1 MTIVSRGHGVTFV
14 DVGQR
19 VFVLRDKDR
28 VAINRWGT
36 IVRIRKL
43 DNGAWVRLDSRHE
56 RCPFPAGDRRE
67 SDLIAYPD
75 DCSSAEPTQEAQ

>member
-1 MTIVSRGHGVTFV
+1 MKFV
-14 DVGQR
+14 ANGQR

-36 IVRIRKL
+36 IVRIRTL

-56 RCPFPAGDRRE
+56 RCLFPAGDRRDC
-67 SDLIAYPD
+67 DLIAYPD
-75 DCSSAEPTQEAQ
+75 DCSSVEPPTGGQ